1 MVNKKEDTS
10 KFTTLSKKSI
20 DDELNDVLGEMG
32 DDDDA
37 NDRIVT
43 KLANRL
49 KRMDKNLHK
58 NIADELKKSREE
70 AERKK
75 KEEEERN
82 GKKDREDKPDDK
94 YDKLLAKLEALEK
107 ANEERDKKASRAAT
121 IEAVRKGLKDKFD
134 KAKLELNDFFL
145 DTAISKL
152 EIPDKDADVTEN
164 VIYELLLADRLP
176 VNLGAVYENVV
187 AQELVASGNGLFY
200 HTWSK
205 EDANRNY
212 EIDFILPRGKK
223 ICPVE
228 VKSSGYKT
236 HASLNAFLEKYP
248 SRVGTAYLV
257 YTKDLRKDSA
267 ITCMPTYMT
276 RFI

>member
-1 MVNKKEDTS
+1 MTIEELLELVNKKEDTS

-37 NDRIVT
+37 NDKIVT

-75 KEEEERN
+75 KEEEERK
-82 GKKDREDKPDDK
+82 GKKDGEDTPDDK

-152 EIPDKDADVTEN
+152 EIPDKDADVTDLISKAEG
-164 VIYELLLADRLP
+164 IYTTDFKRATGNTAIPRM
-176 VNLGAVYENVV
+176 G
-187 AQELVASGNGLFY
+187 SG
-200 HTWSK
+200 S
-205 EDANRNY
+205 
-212 EIDFILPRGKK
+212 
-223 ICPVE
+223 
-228 VKSSGYKT
+228 SSGGGRTIPDDEWDDIIEPK
-236 HASLNAFLEKYP
+236 EK
-248 SRVGTAYLV
+248 
-257 YTKDLRKDSA
+257 
-267 ITCMPTYMT
+267 
-276 RFI
+276 

>member
-1 MVNKKEDTS
+1 MTIEELLELVNKKEDTS
-10 KFTTLSKKSI
+10 KFTSLSKKSI
-20 DDELNDVLGEMG
+20 DEELNDVLGEMG
-32 DDDDA
+32 DDDDE

-75 KEEEERN
+75 KEEEERK
-82 GKKDREDKPDDK
+82 GKKDGEDTPDDK

-107 ANEERDKKASRAAT
+107 VNEERDKKASRAAT

-152 EIPDKDADVTEN
+152 EIPDKDADVTDLVSKAEG
-164 VIYELLLADRLP
+164 IYTTDFKRATGNTAIPRM
-176 VNLGAVYENVV
+176 G
-187 AQELVASGNGLFY
+187 SG
-200 HTWSK
+200 S
-205 EDANRNY
+205 
-212 EIDFILPRGKK
+212 
-223 ICPVE
+223 
-228 VKSSGYKT
+228 SSGGGRTIPDDEWDDIIEPKG
-236 HASLNAFLEKYP
+236 K
-248 SRVGTAYLV
+248 
-257 YTKDLRKDSA
+257 
-267 ITCMPTYMT
+267 
-276 RFI
+276 

>member
-1 MVNKKEDTS
+1 MTIEELLELVNKKEDTS
-10 KFTTLSKKSI
+10 KFTSLSKKSI
-20 DDELNDVLGEMG
+20 DEELNDVLGEMG
-32 DDDDA
+32 DDDDE

-75 KEEEERN
+75 KEEEERK
-82 GKKDREDKPDDK
+82 GKKDGEDTPDDK

-152 EIPDKDADVTEN
+152 EIPDKDADVTDLVSKAEG
-164 VIYELLLADRLP
+164 IYTTDFKRATGNTAIP
-176 VNLGAVYENVV
+176 HIG
-187 AQELVASGNGLFY
+187 SG
-200 HTWSK
+200 S
-205 EDANRNY
+205 
-212 EIDFILPRGKK
+212 
-223 ICPVE
+223 
-228 VKSSGYKT
+228 SSGGGRTIRDDEWDDIIEPK
-236 HASLNAFLEKYP
+236 EK
-248 SRVGTAYLV
+248 
-257 YTKDLRKDSA
+257 
-267 ITCMPTYMT
+267 
-276 RFI
+276 